1 VKETVTEI
9 NSRTKKWTEKLLG
22 PLLQAQFQKTRPK
35 EKKVQQQEEKLE
47 PEEKYLVQKDRFVP
61 SAQLIQNYQ
70 KLYRSSLNEIQ
81 EVVPPANPL
90 PQLFGKTF
98 TSTDANKVD
107 TGSRPQTVHNFVE
120 QR

>member
-1 VKETVTEI
+1 MESDGVKETVTEI

-70 KLYRSSLNEIQ
+70 KWKLLM
-81 EVVPPANPL
+81 
-90 PQLFGKTF
+90 
-98 TSTDANKVD
+98 
-107 TGSRPQTVHNFVE
+107 
-120 QR
+120 